1 MADVGSGFLT
11 AGMAYLRGDKE
22 AVMRG
27 LMDMGKK
34 IVSRKN
40 VDRETK
46 EKKASEADCIMFSGY
61 VPTPLYRATYHATS
75 WLAHVFFCC
84 FFGSLEKNCVNAVSP

>member
-1 MADVGSGFLT
+1 MADVGTGFLT

-61 VPTPLYRATYHATS
+61 VSTPPSYRATYLATFWHAH
-75 WLAHVFFCC
+75 AC
-84 FFGSLEKNCVNAVSP
+84 FYFVSLVLWR

>member
-40 VDRETK
+40 VDRE
-46 EKKASEADCIMFSGY
+46 KKASEADCIMFSGY
-61 VPTPLYRATYHATS
+61 VSTPSYRATYHATS
-75 WLAHVFFCC
+75 WLARVFF
-84 FFGSLEKNCVNAVSP
+84 FVSLVLWRRTVNAVSP